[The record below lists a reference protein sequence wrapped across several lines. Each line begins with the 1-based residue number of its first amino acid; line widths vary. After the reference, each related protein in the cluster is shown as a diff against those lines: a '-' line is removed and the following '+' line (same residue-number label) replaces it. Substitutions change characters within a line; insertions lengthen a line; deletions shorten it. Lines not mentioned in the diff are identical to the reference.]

1 MSHER
6 LVETARHLA
15 DELLFPVAMTVDT
28 AARVPETHLLELA
41 RAGLFGLAGPA
52 SAGGLEVPEPVHW
65 SILEALA
72 GGCLATSFVWLQHHG
87 SVQALARTS
96 NDKLA
101 HEWLPELCAG
111 RQRGGLALSGI
122 RPGRRQLRARAV
134 MGGVV
139 LDGDAPW
146 VSGWSLVDVLLT
158 PARMEEQIV
167 TLLIDAVETDTL
179 IATPVPL
186 VAANASRNVRVA
198 FRGHFIPEE
207 RILGITPYADPPL
220 HDGGGRSN
228 GSLALGVTRRA
239 CRLMGEPASF
249 VAELDACRSA
259 LDAADE
265 LAMARAR
272 AASVDLALRATA
284 ALLVHDGSRSI
295 ALDAHPQRLARE
307 ALFLCVFGSRPA
319 IKHELLETL
328 SARAR

>member
-6 LVETARHLA
+6 LVETANQLA

-41 RAGLFGLAGPA
+41 RAGLLRLGGPA
-52 SAGGLEVPEPVHW
+52 ASGGLEVPENVHW
-65 SILEALA
+65 SVIEALA
-72 GGCLATSFVWLQHHG
+72 GGCLATTFVWLQHHG
-87 SVQALARTS
+87 SVRALAQT
-96 NDKLA
+96 NNHELA
-101 HEWLPELCAG
+101 QQWLPELCAG

-158 PARMEEQIV
+158 PARMEEQTV
-167 TLLIDAVETDTL
+167 SLLLDAIETDTL

-198 FRGHFIPEE
+198 FRGHFVPKE
-207 RILGITPYADPPL
+207 RILGITPYADPPA

-239 CRLMGEPASF
+239 CRLMGEPTPFA
-249 VAELDACRSA
+249 AELDAC
-259 LDAADE
+259 
-265 LAMARAR
+265 
-272 AASVDLALRATA
+272 
-284 ALLVHDGSRSI
+284 
-295 ALDAHPQRLARE
+295 
-307 ALFLCVFGSRPA
+307 
-319 IKHELLETL
+319 
-328 SARAR
+328 